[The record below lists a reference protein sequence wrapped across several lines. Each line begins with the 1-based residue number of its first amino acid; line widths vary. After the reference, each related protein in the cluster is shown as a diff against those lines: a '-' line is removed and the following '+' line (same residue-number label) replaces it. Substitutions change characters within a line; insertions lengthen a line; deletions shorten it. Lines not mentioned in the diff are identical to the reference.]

1 MGKSVH
7 DDVLDTMLNY
17 IVDEGDQLCICDT
30 EPTTKTEAD
39 TTYMLAK
46 SSVNDIS
53 ATAPG
58 APVVSG
64 RKIIIPENFAEGS
77 ALTIT
82 NGGTAAH
89 VAIIDS
95 VGGVLLYVTTCTA
108 QTLTGGGNVTV
119 PAWNIEVRDPT

>member
-1 MGKSVH
+1 MAKSVH
-7 DDVLDTMLNY
+7 NDVLDAMLDY

-46 SSVNDIS
+46 SSVNDVS
-53 ATAPG
+53 ATAPEDG
-58 APVVSG
+58 DVSG
-64 RKIIIPENFAEGS
+64 RKVTIPENFAEGG

-82 NGGTAAH
+82 NTGSAQH

-95 VGGVLLYVTTCTA
+95 VGGVLLYVTTCTPQA
-108 QTLTGGGNVTV
+108 LTATGSVTV
-119 PAWNIEVRDPT
+119 PAWDIEVYDPS